1 MANTHPLIQVKN
13 LDLHFGAFHA
23 LKNVSVD
30 FNAGELVGL
39 VGDNGAGKTTLIRVL
54 CGIHAPTSGEVYF
67 DGKRVEKFHP
77 KLAIDQGIETIQQ
90 SVGLCDNL
98 SIARNFYLG
107 REPVKHVL
115 GIPFLDFAKM
125 RDMSTKVIRE
135 FGLRDNVSADD
146 EVERLSG
153 GERQSVK
160 IGRAVEFKNRV
171 VIMDEPTNHLSV
183 REREHVN
190 ELAQQLRQQGL
201 LVIYITH
208 DIFQVHRLAD
218 RVVIMENGEKIAD
231 ASTSSMSAEEL
242 EDVIRRG
249 GRVVEK
255 REVA

>member
-1 MANTHPLIQVKN
+1 MGNQQPLIQVKN
-13 LDLHFGAFHA
+13 LDLFFGAFHA
-23 LKNVSVD
+23 LQDVTVD
-30 FNAGELVGL
+30 FHAGELVGL

-54 CGIHAPTSGEVYF
+54 CGIHEPTRGEVYF
-67 DGKRVEKFHP
+67 DGNRITEFHP

-90 SVGLCDNL
+90 AVGLCDNL

-107 REPVKHVL
+107 REPVKRIV
-115 GIPFLDFAKM
+115 GIPFLDFGKM
-125 RDMSTKVIRE
+125 RDKSTTVIRE

-146 EVERLSG
+146 EVVRLSG

-190 ELAQQLRQQGL
+190 ELALQLRDQGL

-218 RVVIMENGEKIAD
+218 RIVILENGEKIED
-231 ASTSSMSAEEL
+231 CSTEKMSAHELEEL
-242 EDVIRRG
+242 IRHG
-249 GRVVEK
+249 GRVHKPEMVE
-255 REVA
+255 